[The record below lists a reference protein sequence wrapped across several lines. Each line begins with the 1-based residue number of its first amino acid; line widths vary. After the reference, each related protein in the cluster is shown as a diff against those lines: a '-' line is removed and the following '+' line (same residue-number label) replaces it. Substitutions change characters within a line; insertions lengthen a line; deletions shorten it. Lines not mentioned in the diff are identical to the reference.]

1 MHLIQVDLISI
12 FLIFLCILSI
22 TKQRKEEEKKDK
34 NKKQKGGKRKWRKVG
49 HPLGSPQAAHA
60 HVHNRHPV
68 PLLPRYADSSFLIA
82 PYAVHQPISRSCIQA
97 LPHSNCAMLTV
108 LFLQGWQ
115 APYAVHQRI
124 AGLCVLH
131 KSLSNMKVHR
141 YDIDFFFGCFKDMQQ
156 KLRMQILS
164 NALPE
169 ILGV

>member
-1 MHLIQVDLISI
+1 
-12 FLIFLCILSI
+12 
-22 TKQRKEEEKKDK
+22 
-34 NKKQKGGKRKWRKVG
+34 
-49 HPLGSPQAAHA
+49 
-60 HVHNRHPV
+60 
-68 PLLPRYADSSFLIA
+68 
-82 PYAVHQPISRSCIQA
+82 
-97 LPHSNCAMLTV
+97 MLTV
-108 LFLQGWQ
+108 LFLQAWQ

>member
-49 HPLGSPQAAHA
+49 HPLGSPQAARA

-108 LFLQGWQ
+108 LFLQAWQ